1 MTRIYTRSGD
11 EGTTGLA
18 DGTRI
23 NKTSARIEAI
33 GTVDECNAQLGVLI
47 SLSEDNQLNEAMQG
61 IQHQLFDLGAMLAS
75 KQSDTSPN
83 LIEKHHVER
92 LEAEID
98 QLDRALPTLKQ
109 FILPGGSAATAQA
122 HVVRAVCRRAERCT
136 FKLAE
141 TETVPEVATQFLNRL
156 SDYLFLVART
166 LAARPS
172 DSSSGEIPWIPEN
185 KRR

>member
-11 EGTTGLA
+11 EGITGLA

-23 NKTSARIEAI
+23 EKTSARIEAI

-47 SLSEDNQLNEAMQG
+47 SLSEDSQLNEAMQD
-61 IQHQLFDLGAMLAS
+61 IQHQLFDLGAMLANA
-75 KQSDTSPN
+75 QSDAPSN
-83 LIEKHHVER
+83 LIEARHVKGLER
-92 LEAEID
+92 DID
-98 QLDRALPTLKQ
+98 QLDKALPTLKQ
-109 FILPGGSAATAQA
+109 FILPGGSIATAQA
-122 HVVRAVCRRAERCT
+122 HVVRSVCRRAERCT

-141 TETVPEVATQFLNRL
+141 TEKVPEVATQFLNRL

-166 LAARPS
+166 LAARSS
-172 DSSSGEIPWIPEN
+172 DGKSGEIPWKPEN

>member
-11 EGTTGLA
+11 KGTTGLA
-18 DGTRI
+18 DGTRTD
-23 NKTSARIEAI
+23 KTSARIEAI

-47 SLSEDNQLNEAMQG
+47 SLSEDNQLNQAMRQ

-75 KQSDTSPN
+75 VQSDISSN
-83 LIEKHHVER
+83 LIEAQHVEE
-92 LEAEID
+92 LEREID
-98 QLDRALPTLKQ
+98 QLDKVLPTLKQ
-109 FILPGGSAATAQA
+109 FILPGGSTATAQA

-141 TETVPEVATQFLNRL
+141 TEAVAEVVTQFLNRL

-166 LAARPS
+166 LTARQ
-172 DSSSGEIPWIPEN
+172 SGNDKREIPWQPEN
-185 KRR
+185 KRP